1 MSFVCARLN
10 GVRERCERRVYI
22 VPQPAKARTASC
34 AREQDR
40 RGCREWRVGTRSG
53 FGRPGRPGFLGGG
66 VGVAA
71 LNRARGTRVLVSAAR

>member
-53 FGRPGRPGFLGGG
+53 FGRPGGLGFFGGI
-66 VGVAA
+66 VAGRC
-71 LNRARGTRVLVSAAR
+71 LTPPREPRVLSCAC